1 MRCFSKTSIILLE
14 SSWQSFIDDSPLIS
28 FTSVFNSLPPFFE
41 GNSRSTCT
49 SASCLLSSIML
60 GLCRSRV
67 RSIILSISN
76 WILWMFSAKNPG
88 YHISNLTIEWLVLID
103 LLRCFSYSVAGND
116 PLKPTRMWQWM
127 QTKESAV
134 GADFRP
140 TGLDFFLPT
149 IFLFRNTNYK
159 KKCYFFETYESILQA
174 TTFKAYD
181 FSFFSSVFYC
191 LFGFSV
197 KRLRSFILS
206 PSLMYT
212 YSQIRAYSVHR
223 NFVSRFHLT
232 VPWLNIFI
240 NLSRSD
246 KIQFLNSNNL

>member
-1 MRCFSKTSIILLE
+1 
-14 SSWQSFIDDSPLIS
+14 
-28 FTSVFNSLPPFFE
+28 
-41 GNSRSTCT
+41 
-49 SASCLLSSIML
+49 
-60 GLCRSRV
+60 
-67 RSIILSISN
+67 
-76 WILWMFSAKNPG
+76 
-88 YHISNLTIEWLVLID
+88 
-103 LLRCFSYSVAGND
+103 
-116 PLKPTRMWQWM
+116 MWQWM

-159 KKCYFFETYESILQA
+159 KKCYFFETYESILQ
-174 TTFKAYD
+174 TSTFKAYD

-232 VPWLNIFI
+232 VPWLNIFRNESI
-240 NLSRSD
+240 FWELWFIKSLYSNHLWKTFHESCIFLKIGATLSLLMDLKKSIHIRWNHKT
-246 KIQFLNSNNL
+246 KISLVRNDRVDFLFKLS